1 MDRPIEE
8 EWRNFE
14 LYEKVRVRENRKR
27 LILISLTALG
37 FLSLCAVPVVDERL
51 PKWRS
56 LQAAQRLS
64 VQLERLKTLSIQEKK
79 PVRMHFMAGGHY
91 QFEVVNECQSE
102 TPLRIVNEGTWP
114 DSDGALKILS
124 ADEAKILSLKL
135 ATDQICFDPVFGLEG
150 VKSKK
155 VVVIAPVKDLSEQR
169 LDRASYIILDGESA
183 KISIN

>member
-27 LILISLTALG
+27 LLLVSATLLTFLG
-37 FLSLCAVPVVDERL
+37 LCAVPVVDERL

-56 LQAAQRLS
+56 LRAAQSLA
-64 VQLERLKTLSIQEKK
+64 VQLEHLKTLSIQEKK
-79 PVRMHFMAGGHY
+79 PIRLHLQANGQF
-91 QFEVVNECQSE
+91 QFELVNECLSE
-102 TPLRIVNEGTWP
+102 TPLRIVSEGTWP
-114 DSDGALKILS
+114 DSEGTLKILS
-124 ADEAKILSLKL
+124 AEEAKVLSLKL
-135 ATDQICFDPVFGLEG
+135 ATDQICFDPVFGLDG
-150 VKSKK
+150 VKTRK

-183 KISIN
+183 KITIN

>member
-27 LILISLTALG
+27 LFLITLTALG
-37 FLSLCAVPVVDERL
+37 FFGLCAVPVVEERL

-56 LQAAQRLS
+56 LRAAQRLS
-64 VQLERLKTLSIQEKK
+64 VQLEHLKTLSIQERK
-79 PVRMHFMAGGHY
+79 PIRFRFLEGGHY
-91 QFEVVNECQSE
+91 QFEILNECQSE
-102 TPLRIVNEGTWP
+102 TPLRIVNEGVWP
-114 DSDGALKILS
+114 DAEGTLKILS
-124 ADEAKILSLKL
+124 GAEAQALSLKV

-150 VKSKK
+150 VKTRK
-155 VVVIAPVKDLSEQR
+155 VVVVAPVKDLSEQR